1 MRKFAVVLLLFLVAG
16 AGLQAQTKGSEG
28 PFLTKSLT
36 AESIQEIY
44 ARTSGGEITVS
55 GVPSA
60 DARIEVYITTSR
72 KEAPLSKEE
81 IRKRLDEDYNFSVSV
96 EDNKLRAIAEAKT
109 WNMNW
114 KRSLNISFKIFAPTK
129 VSVDLKTSGGG
140 IALSNL
146 TGTLDFFTSGGGLNL
161 DKLSGN
167 IHGKTSGGGITVKN
181 SSDNIDL
188 STSGGGIRAE
198 NCKGTIE
205 LVTSGG
211 PIDLD
216 NLQGAIKV
224 NTSGGGIHGSEI
236 DGELVAKTSG
246 GSVVLRDLSCSL
258 EAHTS
263 GGNMEVDV
271 TALRKYV
278 KVSNSGGSIRL
289 SIPGGQGVDLAL
301 RADRISVNALNNF
314 SGEQDEHR
322 ITGKIN
328 GGGVPIDARTSGS
341 ISLAL
346 K

>member
-1 MRKFAVVLLLFLVAG
+1 MRKPAALLLLFVLVSA
-16 AGLQAQTKGSEG
+16 AVQAQSNRSEDL
-28 PFLTKSLT
+28 FLTKALS
-36 AESIQEIY
+36 AESIRDIY
-44 ARTSGGEITVS
+44 ARTSGGGITVS
-55 GVPSA
+55 GVASA
-60 DARIEVYITTSR
+60 DARIEVYISSSR
-72 KEAPLSKEE
+72 KGPSLSKEE
-81 IRKRLDEDYNFSVSV
+81 IRNRLDENYNFSVSV
-96 EDNKLRAIAEAKT
+96 ENNKLTAIAEAK
-109 WNMNW
+109 NGSMNW
-114 KRSLNISFKIFAPTK
+114 KRALNISFKIFSPEK

-140 IALSNL
+140 ISLSNL
-146 TGTLDFFTSGGGLNL
+146 SGTLDFFTSGGGLDL
-161 DKLSGN
+161 DKLSGK
-167 IHGKTSGGGITVKN
+167 IHGRTSGGGITVTN

-205 LVTSGG
+205 LITSGG
-211 PIDLD
+211 PIDLN
-216 NLQGAIKV
+216 NLQGTIEV
-224 NTSGGGIHGSEI
+224 TTSGGGIHGSEI
-236 DGELVAKTSG
+236 DGELLAKTSG
-246 GSVVLRDLSCSL
+246 GSVVLRDLTCSL

-263 GGNMEVDV
+263 GGNMEVDL

-301 RADRISVNALNNF
+301 RADRISVDALNNF